1 MLGWQQVTWYSVA
14 VSIFSKV
21 LRHLNRPGIRGDSIC
36 LVKRITLNIKR
47 SEVKRSVCEI
57 LTTWTGKTE
66 AFTKLSG
73 PGVKS
78 NQLALFIASYAY
90 PEASRMRGTSPAG
103 LA

>member
-1 MLGWQQVTWYSVA
+1 M
-14 VSIFSKV
+14 
-21 LRHLNRPGIRGDSIC
+21 
-36 LVKRITLNIKR
+36 
-47 SEVKRSVCEI
+47 KRSVCEI